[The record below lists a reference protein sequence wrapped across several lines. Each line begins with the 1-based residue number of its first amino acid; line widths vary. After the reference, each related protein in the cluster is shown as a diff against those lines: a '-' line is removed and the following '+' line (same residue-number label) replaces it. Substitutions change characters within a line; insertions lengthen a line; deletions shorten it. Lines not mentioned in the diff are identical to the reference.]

1 MFVRNKTFKKIV
13 PLYSQVNEVLKHGC
27 SQRVAD
33 FVVSKIGIKPL
44 LQDVGTVAVS
54 KAKLGSDR
62 RSVQLQ
68 QPKLQPTPSQECLCH
83 IPVEFSPRLATKASW
98 FTHPVPS
105 LLMKGKKDVQS
116 RGELAEVFTT
126 IDANVIPICQPMRT

>member
-1 MFVRNKTFKKIV
+1 MFSPEASSLKF
-13 PLYSQVNEVLKHGC
+13 SQ
-27 SQRVAD
+27 Q
-33 FVVSKIGIKPL
+33 
-44 LQDVGTVAVS
+44 
-54 KAKLGSDR
+54 
-62 RSVQLQ
+62 
-68 QPKLQPTPSQECLCH
+68 CLCH

-126 IDANVIPICQPMRT
+126 IDANVIPICQPSRVANDKRAKTGTKAFHIGLPGSRQ